1 MMGKPHID
9 VFEKF
14 QKRFMELTRSAGK
27 EQYLVPYLMSSH
39 PGSTIKDA
47 VAVAQF
53 LKKHDIRPEQVQDFY
68 PTPGTVSTCMFY
80 TGLDPYTMKEVYVPT
95 NSEDKALQRALLQY
109 YIPENADMVRK
120 ALRKAHKEELIG
132 NGPDCLVREDFRAK
146 NIAEKNG
153 NKTVSYNKEN
163 KPLGKHKNPKLSGKS
178 KKPKRVK

>member
-1 MMGKPHID
+1 
-9 VFEKF
+9 
-14 QKRFMELTRSAGK
+14 MELTKSAGK

-53 LKKHDIRPEQVQDFY
+53 LKKYNIRPEQVQDFY

-109 YIPENADMVRK
+109 YIPENADAVRT
-120 ALRKAHKEELIG
+120 ALRKAHREDLIG
-132 NGPDCLVREDFRAK
+132 SDANCIVREDFRAK
-146 NIAEKNG
+146 NIADKNG
-153 NKTVSYNKEN
+153 TYYKKAEQTGCKR
-163 KPLGKHKNPKLSGKS
+163 KNPKLSGKS
-178 KKPKRVK
+178 KKPKRRY